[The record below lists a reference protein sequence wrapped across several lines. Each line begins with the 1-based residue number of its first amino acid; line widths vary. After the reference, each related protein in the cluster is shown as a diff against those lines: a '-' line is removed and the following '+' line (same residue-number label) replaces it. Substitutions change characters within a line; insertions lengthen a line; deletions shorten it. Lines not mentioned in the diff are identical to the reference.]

1 MALVTTPGS
10 ATADSYI
17 SLTEADIYAAARFGS
32 DVWSALSDADQ
43 EKALRQ
49 ATRDIDRGRFRGVKT
64 NPGQALQFP
73 RDYRSESAADS
84 LDVPDEVQEACFEQ
98 ALWVAQHSA
107 TGGRSV
113 RQQLQSEGV
122 RSFRVGS
129 TAETFEGSGMRWLC
143 PEASALL
150 APWIE
155 RWGRIVIDGREEG

>member
-10 ATADSYI
+10 ASADSYV
-17 SLTEADIYAAARFGS
+17 SLNEADGYAASRFGT
-32 DVWSALSDADQ
+32 DAWAALSDADQ

-49 ATRDIDRGRFRGVKT
+49 ATREIDRCRFRGRKT
-64 NPGQALQFP
+64 YASQALQFP
-73 RDYRSESAADS
+73 RDYCSEESAD
-84 LDVPDEVQEACFEQ
+84 LLEVPDEVQEACFEQ
-98 ALWVAQHSA
+98 ALWVVQHGA

-122 RSFRVGS
+122 TSFRVGS
-129 TAETFEGSGMRWLC
+129 TSETFLGSGLRWLC

-155 RWGRIVIDGREEG
+155 RWGRIVVDGREG

>member
-10 ATADSYI
+10 ATADSYL
-17 SLTEADIYAAARFGS
+17 SLVEADTYAAARFGS
-32 DVWSALSDADQ
+32 DAWSALSDNDQ

-49 ATRDIDRGRFRGVKT
+49 ATREIDRCRFRGRKT
-64 NPGQALQFP
+64 YASQALQFP
-73 RDYRSESAADS
+73 RDYCPEDYAD
-84 LDVPDEVQEACFEQ
+84 LLEVPDEVQEACFEQ
-98 ALWVAQHSA
+98 ALWVAQHGA

-122 RSFRVGS
+122 TSFRVGS
-129 TAETFEGSGMRWLC
+129 TSETFLGSGLRWLC

-155 RWGRIVIDGREEG
+155 RWGRIVVDGREG

>member
-10 ATADSYI
+10 ASADSYV
-17 SLTEADIYAAARFGS
+17 SLDEADAYFAARFGS
-32 DVWSALSDADQ
+32 DAWNDLSEADQ

-49 ATRDIDRGRFRGVKT
+49 ATRELDRSRFRGQKRT
-64 NPGQALQFP
+64 HAQALEFP
-73 RDYRSESAADS
+73 RYYRAQCSTAP
-84 LDVPDEVQEACFEQ
+84 LIPLEVQSATCEQ
-98 ALWVAQHSA
+98 ALWVVQHSA

-122 RSFRVGS
+122 TSFRVGS
-129 TAETFEGSGMRWLC
+129 TSETFLGSGLRWLC

-155 RWGRIVIDGREEG
+155 RWGRIVVDGRDG